1 MSTIAGESLQMDEE
15 EEFKKFVIL
24 YRNALQGSVIPETYW
39 RSLHHKLT
47 NEIYD
52 AGEVFTI
59 IQIQENYDDSGKT
72 GECTDKDKPGTMRS
86 EVVVSCQS
94 GLQASQP
101 TSIFL
106 VDHAWTYRVDH
117 ARQQLQQ
124 IPGLLSR
131 MASLMGLDLSAKKND
146 ADGVDLVMEHM
157 WLYNQTYQ
165 LSQGCAEEKIPV
177 WYIMDEFGS
186 QVRHSDQPS
195 CGMAPFF
202 FAEAQAAFTVL
213 WPLRDLQKGD
223 EITRDFAYSEA
234 DPLVRQCRLFPWI
247 SADLQGVC
255 PKITE
260 PADSYY
266 EAVLRENKEQ
276 LPVEIHPPAPPEGQI
291 LKVYSE
297 MSQVINHLT
306 HAGFELTENE
316 EEADVIWSYNHI
328 KEYRKFS
335 MERPHVMLNQF
346 PCENLITVKD
356 CLAALSRRVTRASDV
371 IPITFNLHTEL
382 PQFIRHYQER
392 QQRGQ
397 DNHWICKP
405 WNLAR
410 GMDIHITNNLNY
422 IIRQRESTPKVVCKY
437 IEDPVLFKR
446 EDVGLVKFDI
456 RYMLMLRSV
465 NPLRLY
471 AYNVFWL
478 RFANRP
484 FSLDHFD
491 DYQKH
496 FTVMNYTEGVQ
507 LKQIHFDEF
516 ILLFEKQYPQYTWKE
531 VEAQLFEAFKRLFQA
546 ASSRPA
552 PYGICPY
559 PSSRAIY
566 AADLMLKWR
575 TEDNGQR
582 VMIPQILE
590 FNFSPD
596 CTRACLY
603 HPDFYNHMFQ
613 TLFLDRPED
622 CPVTQIA

>member
-1 MSTIAGESLQMDEE
+1 MSAIAGELLKRDED
-15 EEFKKFVIL
+15 EEFKIFVLL
-24 YRNALQGSVIPETYW
+24 YYNALQGSGIPETYW
-39 RSLHHKLT
+39 RSLHHKIT
-47 NEIYD
+47 NEAFD
-52 AGEVFTI
+52 AGDVFGI
-59 IQIQENYDDSGKT
+59 IQMQENYGGIKQ
-72 GECTDKDKPGTMRS
+72 ECVDEDNPGTRLRS
-86 EVVVSCQS
+86 RVIVTCES
-94 GLQASQP
+94 GLRASQP

-117 ARQQLQQ
+117 ARQQLEQ
-124 IPGLLSR
+124 IPGLLPR
-131 MASLMGLDLSAKKND
+131 MASLMGLDLSRKNSD
-146 ADGVDLVMEHM
+146 ADKVELVMEHM

-165 LSQGCAEEKIPV
+165 LSQGSAEEKIPV

-186 QVRHSDQPS
+186 QVRHSDHPS

-202 FAEAQAAFTVL
+202 FVEAHAAYTVL
-213 WPLRDLQKGD
+213 WPLRDLQEGD
-223 EITRDFAYSEA
+223 EITRDFAYGES
-234 DPLVRQCRLFPWI
+234 DPLVRQCRLLPWI
-247 SADLQGVC
+247 PADLQGVC
-255 PKITE
+255 EKTTE

-266 EAVLRENKEQ
+266 EAVLKENKEQ
-276 LPVEIHPPAPPEGQI
+276 LPLEINPSTLPQGRI

-297 MSQVINHLT
+297 MSQVINNLT
-306 HAGFELTENE
+306 HSRFQLTDNE
-316 EEADVIWSYNHI
+316 EEADIVWSYNHI
-328 KEYRKFS
+328 KDFRKLS
-335 MERPHVMLNQF
+335 VERPHVMINQF

-356 CLAALSRRVTRASDV
+356 CLAAVARRVKDGSDV
-371 IPITFNLHTEL
+371 IPKTFNLQTEL

-437 IEDPVLFKR
+437 IEDPVLFER
-446 EDVGLVKFDI
+446 DDVGLVKFDI

-496 FTVMNYTEGVQ
+496 FTVMNYTEGVE
-507 LKQIHFDEF
+507 LKQVHYDEF
-516 ILLFEKQYPQYTWKE
+516 IPMFEKQYPQYPWKE
-531 VEAQLFEAFKRLFQA
+531 VEAQLFKAFKRLFQA
-546 ASSRPA
+546 SSSRPA

-566 AADLMLKWR
+566 AVDLMLKWR
-575 TEDNGQR
+575 TEDNAGER

-596 CTRACLY
+596 CARACLY

-613 TLFLDRPED
+613 TLFLDQPDD